1 MKLFAATVA
10 SIAFALGFAALL
22 QGFAG
27 LAGDGARVWMVAWE
41 ERGVVSDRDQ
51 WQAAVDRLLLA
62 RRLRPLDAGVSADLG
77 RLMEWRSWQENP
89 GSEGFEASRTLA
101 GEFYREAI
109 GRRPSWGYVWA
120 HYAENLFLLGHT
132 GSEFQTALRQA
143 IALAP
148 WEPGV
153 QRKVAWMG
161 MAAWELLPADLQRG
175 VKETIARGVD
185 LDFYRYEII
194 RLAVQYDW
202 LPHLVPMMRN
212 EGQIIALEFV
222 LKQVRDR

>member
-1 MKLFAATVA
+1 MKILAASVA
-10 SIAFALGFAALL
+10 SIAFTLAFAALL

-27 LAGDGARVWMVAWE
+27 LAGDGTRVWMVAWE
-41 ERGVVSDRDQ
+41 ERGAVSSPDE
-51 WQAAVDRLLLA
+51 WQAASDRLLLA
-62 RRLRPLDAGVSADLG
+62 RRLRPLDADVSADLG

-89 GSEGFEASRTLA
+89 GSEGFKASRNLA
-101 GEFYREAI
+101 AEFYREAI
-109 GRRPSWGYVWA
+109 ARRPSWGYVWA
-120 HYAENLFLLGHT
+120 HHAENLFLQGHR
-132 GSEFQTALRQA
+132 GAEFQASLRRA

-161 MAAWELLPADLQRG
+161 MAAWEILPADLQRE
-175 VKETIARGVD
+175 VKETVARGVN

-202 LPHLVPMMRN
+202 LAHLEPMMQS
-212 EGQIIALEFV
+212 EGQTVALEFV
-222 LKQVRDR
+222 LKQVGDR